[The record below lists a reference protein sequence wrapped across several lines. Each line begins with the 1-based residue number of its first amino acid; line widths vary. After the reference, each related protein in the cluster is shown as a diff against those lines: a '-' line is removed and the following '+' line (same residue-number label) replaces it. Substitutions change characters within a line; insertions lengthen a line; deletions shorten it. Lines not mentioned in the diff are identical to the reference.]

1 MFVMKR
7 FTFEVD
13 LGTLFDTPK
22 IVHAVTIDGME
33 INIPPKGQRPHF
45 DSDEDH
51 SHTGVLI
58 EDVLITNSTLTI
70 LPKEKDKTPLQ
81 FDLHRVHL
89 QSAGKDVA
97 MKYDATLKNAKP
109 PGEIRSTGTFGPWA
123 AVEPGNTPLS
133 GEYDFKD
140 ADLGVFDSIA
150 GILHSTGEFEGTLDS
165 INASGEASVPDFRLK
180 SSGNPVPL
188 FTRFNVLVDGTNGNT
203 VLKPVHGRLGST
215 DFTTSGGIIKH
226 EHGQPRAITLDVAMP
241 SGNLRDLLTLAMKG
255 PPFMEGRISLK
266 TRIDIPP
273 LSGKVSKKLHLDG
286 TFQISQSRFLR
297 SKIQDRIDALSRRG
311 QGKPR
316 DEEIVEVPSGM
327 AGAFKLE
334 NEIITFNPIS
344 FAVPG
349 AGVDLTGSYN
359 LKKEDVDFHGTLKL
373 QAKVSQTMTGW
384 KRWVLKPVDPFF
396 SKQGAGTFL
405 HIQVTGTSKDPKFER
420 ERGKHDADE
429 TIQAMREKPKR

>member
-1 MFVMKR
+1 
-7 FTFEVD
+7 
-13 LGTLFDTPK
+13 
-22 IVHAVTIDGME
+22 
-33 INIPPKGQRPHF
+33 
-45 DSDEDH
+45 
-51 SHTGVLI
+51 
-58 EDVLITNSTLTI
+58 
-70 LPKEKDKTPLQ
+70 
-81 FDLHRVHL
+81 
-89 QSAGKDVA
+89 
-97 MKYDATLKNAKP
+97 
-109 PGEIRSTGTFGPWA
+109 
-123 AVEPGNTPLS
+123 
-133 GEYDFKD
+133 
-140 ADLGVFDSIA
+140 
-150 GILHSTGEFEGTLDS
+150 
-165 INASGEASVPDFRLK
+165 
-180 SSGNPVPL
+180 
-188 FTRFNVLVDGTNGNT
+188 
-203 VLKPVHGRLGST
+203 
-215 DFTTSGGIIKH
+215 
-226 EHGQPRAITLDVAMP
+226 MP

-420 ERGKHDADE
+420 EHGKHEADE